1 MSDSRY
7 RAVARV
13 LVRVLVLNLGVAVAK
28 IAYGYFS
35 GAVSILSDGFHSLTD
50 SLSNVAA
57 LVGVRISRKPPDT
70 DHPYGHRKFETLAA
84 AAIGA
89 GLLVVMIEIGRAAL
103 SRLRSEQPI
112 EITATAF
119 VVMFGTLIVNVLV
132 ARYER
137 HQAEALGSE
146 VLLAD
151 STHTR
156 SDIFTSLTV
165 IVALVGVLLGYPLL
179 DVVAAL
185 IVMVFIARAGWEIV
199 TATSDILA
207 DRMVIQAD
215 DLRTV
220 VLSVPGVLGCHQI
233 RTRGAVDHV
242 FLDLHIWLDPEMRL
256 DHAHARSHLVKDR
269 LMTRY
274 PQIADAVIHIE
285 PPPETIAAAAA
296 SRGVPSSGTGA
307 GHTPPRT

>member
-1 MSDSRY
+1 VSDSRY
-7 RAVARV
+7 RAVAGV
-13 LVRVLVLNLGVAVAK
+13 LVRVLVLNLSVALAK
-28 IAYGYFS
+28 IAYGYLS

-57 LVGVRISRKPPDT
+57 LVGVRVSRKPPDA

-89 GLLVVMIEIGRAAL
+89 GLLLVMVEIGRAAL
-103 SRLRSEQPI
+103 ARLRSDHAVEV
-112 EITATAF
+112 TATAF
-119 VVMFGTLIVNVLV
+119 VVMIGTLIVNVLV

-137 HQAEALGSE
+137 SRAEALGSE
-146 VLLAD
+146 VLFAD
-151 STHTR
+151 ATHTR

-165 IVALVGVLLGYPLL
+165 IVALVGVLLGYPVL
-179 DVVAAL
+179 DAVAAL
-185 IVMVFIARAGWEIV
+185 IVMVFIARAGWQIA

-215 DLRTV
+215 DLRNV

-242 FLDLHIWLDPEMRL
+242 FLDLHIWLDPGMRL
-256 DHAHARSHLVKDR
+256 DQAHAKSHIVKDR

-274 PQIADAVIHIE
+274 PQIADAIIHIE
-285 PPPETIAAAAA
+285 PPPETIVPGA
-296 SRGVPSSGTGA
+296 STFP
-307 GHTPPRT
+307 

>member
-1 MSDSRY
+1 MSDNRY
-7 RAVARV
+7 RVVAGV
-13 LVRVLVLNLGVAVAK
+13 LVRVLVLNLAVALAK
-28 IAYGYFS
+28 IGYGYLS
-35 GAVSILSDGFHSLTD
+35 GAISILSDGFHSLTD

-57 LVGVRISRKPPDT
+57 LVGVRVSRKPPDKE
-70 DHPYGHRKFETLAA
+70 HPYGHRKFETLAA

-89 GLLVVMIEIGRAAL
+89 GLLLVMVEIGRTAL
-103 SRLRSEQPI
+103 ARLRSDQPV
-112 EITATAF
+112 EVTTTAF
-119 VVMFGTLIVNVLV
+119 AVMSGTLIVNILV

-137 HQAEALGSE
+137 SKAEALGSE

-151 STHTR
+151 SMHTR

-179 DVVAAL
+179 DLVAAA
-185 IVMVFIARAGWEIV
+185 IVMVFIARAGWGII

-220 VLSVPGVLGCHQI
+220 VLSVPDVLGCHHI
-233 RTRGAVDHV
+233 RTRGSADHV
-242 FLDLHIWLDPEMRL
+242 FLDLHIWLNPEMRL
-256 DHAHARSHLVKDR
+256 DHAHAKSHMVKDL
-269 LMTRY
+269 LMKRY

-285 PPPETIAAAAA
+285 PPPQ
-296 SRGVPSSGTGA
+296 A
-307 GHTPPRT
+307 GS

>member
-7 RAVARV
+7 RAVAGV
-13 LVRVLVLNLGVAVAK
+13 LVRVLVLNLSVALAK
-28 IAYGYFS
+28 IAYGYLS

-57 LVGVRISRKPPDT
+57 LVGVRVSRKPPDA

-89 GLLVVMIEIGRAAL
+89 GLLLVMVEIGRAAL
-103 SRLRSEQPI
+103 ARLRSDHAVEV
-112 EITATAF
+112 TATAF
-119 VVMFGTLIVNVLV
+119 VVMIGTLIVNVLV

-137 HQAEALGSE
+137 SRAEALGSE
-146 VLLAD
+146 VLFAD
-151 STHTR
+151 ATHTR

-165 IVALVGVLLGYPLL
+165 IVALVGVLLGYPVL
-179 DVVAAL
+179 DAVAAL
-185 IVMVFIARAGWEIV
+185 IVMVFIARAGWQIA

-215 DLRTV
+215 DLRNV

-242 FLDLHIWLDPEMRL
+242 FLDLHIWLDPGMRL
-256 DHAHARSHLVKDR
+256 DQAHAKSHIVKDR

-274 PQIADAVIHIE
+274 PQIADAIIHIE
-285 PPPETIAAAAA
+285 PPPETIVPGA
-296 SRGVPSSGTGA
+296 STFP
-307 GHTPPRT
+307 

>member
-1 MSDSRY
+1 VSDSRY
-7 RAVARV
+7 RAVAGV
-13 LVRVLVLNLGVAVAK
+13 LVRVLVLNLSVALAK
-28 IAYGYFS
+28 IAYGYLS

-57 LVGVRISRKPPDT
+57 LVGVRVSRKPPDA

-89 GLLVVMIEIGRAAL
+89 GLLLVMVEIGRAAL
-103 SRLRSEQPI
+103 ARLRSDQAVEV
-112 EITATAF
+112 TATAF
-119 VVMFGTLIVNVLV
+119 VVMIGTLIVNVLV

-137 HQAEALGSE
+137 SRAEALGSE
-146 VLLAD
+146 VLFAD
-151 STHTR
+151 ATHTR

-165 IVALVGVLLGYPLL
+165 IVALVGVLLGYPML
-179 DVVAAL
+179 DAVAAL
-185 IVMVFIARAGWEIV
+185 IVMVFIARAGWQIA

-215 DLRTV
+215 DLRNV

-242 FLDLHIWLDPEMRL
+242 FLDLHIWLDPGMRL
-256 DHAHARSHLVKDR
+256 DQAHAKSHIVKDR

-274 PQIADAVIHIE
+274 PQIADAIIHIE
-285 PPPETIAAAAA
+285 PPPETIVPGA
-296 SRGVPSSGTGA
+296 STFP
-307 GHTPPRT
+307 